1 MLVKLTPKNQITLP
15 ESVLSSF
22 EDTEYL
28 DVTIETGRIVL
39 TPVRLTGADVVRS
52 KLTDL
57 SLSESDVDEAVS
69 WARRSQ

>member
-1 MLVKLTPKNQITLP
+1 M
-15 ESVLSSF
+15 LSSF
-22 EDTEYL
+22 EDTEYFE
-28 DVTIETGRIVL
+28 VTIETGRIVL

>member
-1 MLVKLTPKNQITLP
+1 M
-15 ESVLSSF
+15 LSSF

-39 TPVRLTGADVVRS
+39 PPVRLTGADVVRS